1 MLDAKSVVHANPAA
15 TPSGAHLAKVWEQLG
30 IADAIKAKVTHR
42 TSLDGGV
49 SAISKGEAEIGL
61 YPVSEII
68 SEKGVRAAGLIPAE
82 VQLNTVYATGVL
94 AANAAPEPAMAFVK
108 FLADPSNAKHWK
120 DAGFEPAKLGVKP
133 PPSCGSPRAAG
144 RPARPARRSPDGSGP
159 SAWR

>member
-1 MLDAKSVVHANPAA
+1 MLAAKSLVHANPAA

-49 SAISKGEAEIGL
+49 SAISKGEAEVGL

-68 SEKGVRAAGLIPAE
+68 SEKGVALAGLIPAE

-94 AANAAPEPAMAFVK
+94 AANAAPEPAMAFIK
-108 FLADPSNAKHWK
+108 FLADPANAAHWK
-120 DAGFEPAKLGVKP
+120 HAGFEPAK
-133 PPSCGSPRAAG
+133 
-144 RPARPARRSPDGSGP
+144 
-159 SAWR
+159 